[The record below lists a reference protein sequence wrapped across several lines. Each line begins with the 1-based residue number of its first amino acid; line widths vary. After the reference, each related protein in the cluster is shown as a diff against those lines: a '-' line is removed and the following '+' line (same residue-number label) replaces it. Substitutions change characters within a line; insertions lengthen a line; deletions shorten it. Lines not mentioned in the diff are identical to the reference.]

1 MLQPPYNLLFADKPR
16 IIAGTPRIECR
27 AHDVRAEP
35 FRRNILVLV
44 RDAVLRPSTEQRRVQ
59 MFGDRG
65 SRC

>member
-27 AHDVRAEP
+27 AYDVRAKP
-35 FRRNILVLV
+35 FKRNILVLV
-44 RDAVLRPSTEQRRVQ
+44 RDAVLRLCIEQRRVQ